1 MPQELRHS
9 WHPVP
14 SRECIDTPGKNNRQE
29 LVGDVNAWWDSEVLC
44 VGAIDCNQQ
53 AQEVSKVEIF
63 SKQQAQEVSKVEIFS
78 NQRLKPYRK

>member
-29 LVGDVNAWWDSEVLC
+29 LVGDVNAWWDSEVLR

-53 AQEVSKVEIF
+53 SQEVPE
-63 SKQQAQEVSKVEIFS
+63 VEIFS

>member
-1 MPQELRHS
+1 MSQELRHS

-29 LVGDVNAWWDSEVLC
+29 LVGDVNALRNSEVLR

-53 AQEVSKVEIF
+53 AQEVSE
-63 SKQQAQEVSKVEIFS
+63 VEIFS
-78 NQRLKPYRK
+78 NQWLKPYRK

>member
-29 LVGDVNAWWDSEVLC
+29 LVGDVNAWWDSEVLR
-44 VGAIDCNQQ
+44 VSAIDCNQQ
-53 AQEVSKVEIF
+53 PQEVL
-63 SKQQAQEVSKVEIFS
+63 KVEIFS
-78 NQRLKPYRK
+78 NQWLKPNRK

>member
-14 SRECIDTPGKNNRQE
+14 SRECIDTSGKNNRQE
-29 LVGDVNAWWDSEVLC
+29 LVGDVNVLR

-53 AQEVSKVEIF
+53 AQEVSE
-63 SKQQAQEVSKVEIFS
+63 VEIFS
-78 NQRLKPYRK
+78 NQWLKPYRK